1 MHALDCSQEITM
13 STPALI
19 DQRPPNAF
27 NLAPACSNRRLYIV
41 NVRVSY
47 AHRTM
52 AEELATS
59 DGVPLATVIEQA
71 LEAAYTARRSN
82 PASA

>member
-1 MHALDCSQEITM
+1 M
-13 STPALI
+13 STPALLE
-19 DQRPPNAF
+19 QAPYNAS
-27 NLAPACSNRRLYIV
+27 NLASECSIRRLFTI

-52 AEELATS
+52 AEELATL
-59 DGVPLATVIEQA
+59 DRVPLATVIEQA

-82 PASA
+82 PATA